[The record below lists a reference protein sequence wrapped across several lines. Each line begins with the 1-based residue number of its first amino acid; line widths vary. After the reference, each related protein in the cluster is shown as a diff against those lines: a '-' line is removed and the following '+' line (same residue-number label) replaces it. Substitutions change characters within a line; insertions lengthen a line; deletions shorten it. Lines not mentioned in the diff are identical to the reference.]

1 LEWQKAARF
10 CHTYEMLKPHK
21 TLRPLAASP
30 VYLAA
35 HAINRVICTLP
46 AGTAYFIGIVLITM
60 CTGQLVHHQGSLARA
75 ALPYVVHLRWGWHR
89 VERAMERG
97 KVSLDALFERA
108 VTWCLESLPVE
119 PVRLGRERRTVH
131 AVDSSTVARLRA
143 NKKRS
148 ARLGKGYCH
157 RAQRAVQANLVAVL
171 TTVVLIGGV
180 RVGLVRR
187 TRFGATC
194 QEAVAQ
200 VFTDLPASTEK
211 RLFSVDAGIATI
223 EQLRVATEQNALVG
237 RLRKN
242 VTLRRAPAPK
252 RPGKRGR
259 PALHGPVL
267 HPGAKRLEGRPDE
280 DTTIRL
286 EDREVRVRRWRN
298 LHFRETPRTLMDVV
312 RVDDPAHKRPL
323 LIGTTARELPTDE
336 IRAAY
341 GHRWPVETNFYVAQ
355 GTCAMEMP
363 RAWSATAVERRISL
377 ALLAGSL
384 LKAIAA
390 ACSPLPMGPWDV
402 KAVASAGRL
411 ANHLALQAGNFVAL
425 ALRGLAPRTYRKIT
439 EATETTELQLPV
451 AA

>member
-1 LEWQKAARF
+1 MSR
-10 CHTYEMLKPHK
+10 PSK
-21 TLRPLAASP
+21 TSHSLTVQP

-35 HAINRVICTLP
+35 SAVNNLVCVLP
-46 AGTAYFIGIVLITM
+46 AGTAYFIGVVLLTM
-60 CTGQLVHHQGSLARA
+60 FTGQLVYHQGSLARA
-75 ALPYVVHLRWGWHR
+75 ALPYVVHLHWGWHR

-97 KVSLDALFERA
+97 KVSLDALFDRA
-108 VTWCLESLPVE
+108 LTWCFESLPVE

-131 AVDSSTVARLRA
+131 AVASSTVARLRA

-157 RAQRAVQANLVAVL
+157 RAQRAVPANLVAAL
-171 TTVVLIGGV
+171 TTVVRIGGV

-194 QEAVAQ
+194 QEAVANI
-200 VFTDLPASTEK
+200 FADLPESAEK

-223 EQLRVATEQNALVG
+223 EQFRAATERDALVG
-237 RLRKN
+237 RVRKN
-242 VTLRRAPAPK
+242 VTLRRAPSPT

-267 HPGAKRLEGRPDE
+267 HPGVPRPEGRPDE
-280 DTTIRL
+280 DTTVRI
-286 EDREVRVRRWRN
+286 EAREVRVRRWQN

-312 RVDDPAHKRPL
+312 RVDDPAYKRPL
-323 LIGTTARELPTDE
+323 LIGTTARELTTDE
-336 IRAAY
+336 LRAAY

-363 RAWSATAVERRISL
+363 RAWSATAVERRLSL
-377 ALLAGSL
+377 ALLAGAL

-390 ACSPLPMGPWDV
+390 ACPPLPMGPWDL
-402 KAVASAGRL
+402 KAVSSAGRL
-411 ANHLALQAGNFVAL
+411 ANHLGLHTGNFVAL
-425 ALRGLAPRTYRKIT
+425 ALHGLAPRTYRKIT
-439 EATETTELQLPV
+439 EAKETMELQLPL